1 MVKCLGLQNFQCWSD
16 NRYIS
21 GDHFPR
27 INLNDSIHLKL
38 PIANIA
44 NRKISFV
51 FIMRNNK
58 SSTYTKKYVGNSDYF
73 KIKSLISIFILRKK
87 VSNERVM
94 NNIDDKF
101 QTKNVLKI
109 LPFIAFL
116 GFKRFLI
123 K

>member
-1 MVKCLGLQNFQCWSD
+1 MCGTAFQCWSD